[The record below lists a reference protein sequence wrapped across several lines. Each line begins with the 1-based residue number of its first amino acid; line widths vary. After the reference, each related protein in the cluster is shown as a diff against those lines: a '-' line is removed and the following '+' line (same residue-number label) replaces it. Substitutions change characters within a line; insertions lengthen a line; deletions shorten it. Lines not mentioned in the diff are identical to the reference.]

1 MIMLTTNKVIL
12 VTYASVFLGMEAIMN
27 YLISAYSVNPYK
39 GSEDSIGWNWVL
51 QYEKNYKEG
60 DRIILLTKKF
70 NEKDT
75 RRGLK
80 EFNIQHVELVIVDV
94 PNALNWFREKHS
106 AFHHMYYILWQ
117 HWAWLWVKHSGIRFD
132 VIHHVTMNDYRI
144 PSEMYKAKGAKVIWG
159 PMGGAQVT
167 PKPLKVYEKN
177 QFAAAFREFVNKS
190 CSWNPFYKKALRSYY
205 KIYCI
210 NNETQKQISRIVGKD
225 VPLMPELALRDE
237 YKNLPIQKRNND
249 ILKIVFV
256 GRLIGKKGIAFLV
269 DALSLMPTDM
279 DWELLIFGDGDGD
292 DRALIEKQI
301 ADSGIGKNVKLMGNR
316 PLDQIAE
323 AYQQADVFVLPSL
336 RETSGNVLLEA
347 MAYAV
352 PIVAFDTSFCRLLKE
367 VDCGVFVNTE
377 QALEGIKEDYCKAI
391 VTLGQNKDL
400 ARQMGLNGYE
410 YVNKY
415 LTWESK
421 YEAVLKDII

>member
-1 MIMLTTNKVIL
+1 M
-12 VTYASVFLGMEAIMN
+12 MN

-51 QYEKNYKEG
+51 QYEKNYKKG

-94 PNALNWFREKHS
+94 PDALNWFREKHS

-132 VIHHVTMNDYRI
+132 VIHHITMNDYRI

-167 PKPLKVYEKN
+167 PRPLKVYEKN
-177 QFAAAFREFVNKS
+177 QLVASFREFVNKS

-237 YKNLPIQKRNND
+237 YKNLPIRKGKND

-279 DWELLIFGDGDGD
+279 DWELLIFGDGD

-316 PLDQIAE
+316 PLNQIAE

-391 VTLGQNKDL
+391 VTLGQDKEL
-400 ARQMGLNGYE
+400 AKQMGLNGYK
-410 YVNKY
+410 YVNSK
-415 LTWESK
+415 LTWDEK
-421 YEAVLKDII
+421 YRIIVNNM

>member
-1 MIMLTTNKVIL
+1 MV
-12 VTYASVFLGMEAIMN
+12 N

-144 PSEMYKAKGAKVIWG
+144 PSELYKAKGAKVIWG

-177 QFAAAFREFVNKS
+177 QLVASFREFVNKS

-225 VPLMPELALRDE
+225 LPLMPELALRDE
-237 YKNLPIQKRNND
+237 YKNLPIRKGKND

-279 DWELLIFGDGDGD
+279 DWELLIFGDGD

-316 PLDQIAE
+316 PLNQIAE

-367 VDCGVFVNTE
+367 VDCGVFVNTD
-377 QALEGIKEDYCKAI
+377 QALEGIKEDWCKAI
-391 VTLGQNKDL
+391 VTLGQDKEM
-400 ARQMGLNGYE
+400 AKQMGLNGYK
-410 YVNKY
+410 YVNSK
-415 LTWESK
+415 LTWDEK
-421 YEAVLKDII
+421 YRIIVNDM

>member
-1 MIMLTTNKVIL
+1 MV
-12 VTYASVFLGMEAIMN
+12 N

-117 HWAWLWVKHSGIRFD
+117 HWAWLWVKHSGIHFD

-144 PSEMYKAKGAKVIWG
+144 PSELYKAKGAKVIWG

-167 PKPLKVYEKN
+167 PRPLKVYEKN
-177 QFAAAFREFVNKS
+177 QLVASFREFVNKS

-237 YKNLPIQKRNND
+237 YKNLPIRKGNND

-256 GRLIGKKGIAFLV
+256 GKLIGKKGIAFLV

-279 DWELLIFGDGDGD
+279 NWELLIFGDGDD
-292 DRALIEKQI
+292 HALIEKQI

-316 PLDQIAE
+316 PLNQIAE

-367 VDCGVFVNTE
+367 VDCGVFVNTD
-377 QALEGIKEDYCKAI
+377 QALEGIKEDWCKAI
-391 VTLGQNKDL
+391 VTLGQDKEL
-400 ARQMGLNGYE
+400 AKQMGLNGYK
-410 YVNKY
+410 YVNSK
-415 LTWESK
+415 LTWDEK
-421 YEAVLKDII
+421 YRIIVNDM

>member
-1 MIMLTTNKVIL
+1 
-12 VTYASVFLGMEAIMN
+12 MN

-39 GSEDSIGWNWVL
+39 GSQDSIGWNWVL
-51 QYEKNYKEG
+51 QYEKNYKKG

-80 EFNIQHVELVIVDV
+80 EFNIQHVELIIVDV
-94 PNALNWFREKHS
+94 PDALNWFREKHS

-144 PSEMYKAKGAKVIWG
+144 PSELYKAKGAKVIWG

-177 QFAAAFREFVNKS
+177 QLVASFREFVNKS

-210 NNETQKQISRIVGKD
+210 NNETQKQISCIVGKD

-237 YKNLPIQKRNND
+237 YKNLPIRKGKND

-279 DWELLIFGDGDGD
+279 DWELLIFGDGD

-301 ADSGIGKNVKLMGNR
+301 ADSGIGKKVKLMGNR
-316 PLDQIAE
+316 PLNQIAE

-367 VDCGVFVNTE
+367 VDCGVFINTE
-377 QALEGIKEDYCKAI
+377 QALDNIKEDYCKAI
-391 VTLGQNKDL
+391 VTLGQDKEL
-400 ARQMGLNGYE
+400 AKQMGLNGYK
-410 YVNKY
+410 YVNSK
-415 LTWESK
+415 LTWDEK
-421 YEAVLKDII
+421 YRIIVNDM

>member
-144 PSEMYKAKGAKVIWG
+144 PSELYKAKGAKVIWG

-167 PKPLKVYEKN
+167 PRPLKVYEKN
-177 QFAAAFREFVNKS
+177 QLVASFREFVNKS

-237 YKNLPIQKRNND
+237 YKNLPIRKGNND

-279 DWELLIFGDGDGD
+279 NWELLIFGDGDD
-292 DRALIEKQI
+292 HALIEKQI

-316 PLDQIAE
+316 PLNQIAE

-367 VDCGVFVNTE
+367 VDCGVFVNTD
-377 QALEGIKEDYCKAI
+377 QALEGIKEDWCKAI
-391 VTLGQNKDL
+391 VTLGQDKEL
-400 ARQMGLNGYE
+400 AKQMGLNGYK
-410 YVNKY
+410 YVNSK
-415 LTWESK
+415 LTWDEK
-421 YEAVLKDII
+421 YRIIVNDM

>member
-1 MIMLTTNKVIL
+1 MV
-12 VTYASVFLGMEAIMN
+12 N

-117 HWAWLWVKHSGIRFD
+117 HWAWLWVKHSGIHFD

-144 PSEMYKAKGAKVIWG
+144 PSELYKAKGAKVIWG

-167 PKPLKVYEKN
+167 PRPLKVYEKN
-177 QFAAAFREFVNKS
+177 QLVASFREFVNKS

-237 YKNLPIQKRNND
+237 YKNLPIRKGNND

-279 DWELLIFGDGDGD
+279 NWELLIFGDGDD
-292 DRALIEKQI
+292 HALIEKQI

-316 PLDQIAE
+316 PLNQIAE

-367 VDCGVFVNTE
+367 VDCGVFVNTD
-377 QALEGIKEDYCKAI
+377 QALEGIKEGWCKAI
-391 VTLGQNKDL
+391 VTLGQDKEL
-400 ARQMGLNGYE
+400 AKQMGLNGYK
-410 YVNKY
+410 YVNSK
-415 LTWESK
+415 LTWDEK
-421 YEAVLKDII
+421 YRIIVNDM

>member
-1 MIMLTTNKVIL
+1 MV
-12 VTYASVFLGMEAIMN
+12 N

-117 HWAWLWVKHSGIRFD
+117 HWAWLWVKHSGIHFD

-144 PSEMYKAKGAKVIWG
+144 PSELYKAKGAKVIWG

-167 PKPLKVYEKN
+167 PRPLKVYEKN
-177 QFAAAFREFVNKS
+177 QLVASFREFVNKS

-237 YKNLPIQKRNND
+237 YKNLPIRKGNND

-279 DWELLIFGDGDGD
+279 NWELLIFGDGDD
-292 DRALIEKQI
+292 HALIEKQI
-301 ADSGIGKNVKLMGNR
+301 ADSGIEKNVKLMGNR
-316 PLDQIAE
+316 PLNQIAE

-367 VDCGVFVNTE
+367 VDCGVFVNTD
-377 QALEGIKEDYCKAI
+377 QALEGIKEDWCKAI
-391 VTLGQNKDL
+391 VTLGQDKEL
-400 ARQMGLNGYE
+400 AKQMGLNGYK
-410 YVNKY
+410 YVNSK
-415 LTWESK
+415 LTWDEK
-421 YEAVLKDII
+421 YRIIVNDM

>member
-1 MIMLTTNKVIL
+1 M
-12 VTYASVFLGMEAIMN
+12 MN

-51 QYEKNYKEG
+51 QYEKNYKKG

-94 PNALNWFREKHS
+94 PDALNWFREKHS

-237 YKNLPIQKRNND
+237 YKNLPIRKGNND

-279 DWELLIFGDGDGD
+279 NWELLIFGDGDD
-292 DRALIEKQI
+292 HALIEKQI

-316 PLDQIAE
+316 PLNQIAE

-367 VDCGVFVNTE
+367 VDCGVFVNTD
-377 QALEGIKEDYCKAI
+377 QALEGIKEDWCKAI
-391 VTLGQNKDL
+391 VTLGQDKEL
-400 ARQMGLNGYE
+400 AKQMGLNGYK
-410 YVNKY
+410 YVNSK
-415 LTWESK
+415 LTWDEK
-421 YEAVLKDII
+421 YRIIVNDM

>member
-1 MIMLTTNKVIL
+1 M
-12 VTYASVFLGMEAIMN
+12 MN

-51 QYEKNYKEG
+51 QYEKNYKKG

-80 EFNIQHVELVIVDV
+80 EFNIQHVELIIVDV
-94 PNALNWFREKHS
+94 PDALNWFREKHS

-144 PSEMYKAKGAKVIWG
+144 PSELYKAKGAKVIWG

-177 QFAAAFREFVNKS
+177 QLVASFREFVNKS

-210 NNETQKQISRIVGKD
+210 NNETQKQISCIVGKD

-237 YKNLPIQKRNND
+237 YKNLPIRKGKND

-279 DWELLIFGDGDGD
+279 DWELLIFGDGD

-301 ADSGIGKNVKLMGNR
+301 ADSGIGKKVKLMGNR
-316 PLDQIAE
+316 PLNQIAE

-367 VDCGVFVNTE
+367 VDCGVFINTE
-377 QALEGIKEDYCKAI
+377 QALDNIKEDYCKAI
-391 VTLGQNKDL
+391 VTLGQDKEL
-400 ARQMGLNGYE
+400 AKQMGLNGYK
-410 YVNKY
+410 YVNSK
-415 LTWESK
+415 LTWDEK
-421 YEAVLKDII
+421 YRIIVNDM

>member
-1 MIMLTTNKVIL
+1 MV
-12 VTYASVFLGMEAIMN
+12 N

-117 HWAWLWVKHSGIRFD
+117 HWAWLWVKHSGIHFD

-144 PSEMYKAKGAKVIWG
+144 PSELYKAKGAKVIWG

-167 PKPLKVYEKN
+167 PRPLKVYEKN
-177 QFAAAFREFVNKS
+177 QLVASFREFVNKS

-237 YKNLPIQKRNND
+237 YKNLPIRKGNND

-269 DALSLMPTDM
+269 DALSFMPTDM
-279 DWELLIFGDGDGD
+279 NWELLIFGDGDD
-292 DRALIEKQI
+292 HALIEKQI

-316 PLDQIAE
+316 PLNQIAE

-367 VDCGVFVNTE
+367 VDCGVFVNTD
-377 QALEGIKEDYCKAI
+377 QALEGIKEDWCKAI
-391 VTLGQNKDL
+391 VTLGQDKEL
-400 ARQMGLNGYE
+400 AKQMGLNGYK
-410 YVNKY
+410 YVNSK
-415 LTWESK
+415 LTWDEK
-421 YEAVLKDII
+421 YRIIVNDM

>member
-1 MIMLTTNKVIL
+1 M
-12 VTYASVFLGMEAIMN
+12 MN

-51 QYEKNYKEG
+51 QYEKNYKKG
-60 DRIILLTKKF
+60 DRIIFLTKKF

-94 PNALNWFREKHS
+94 PDALNWFREKHS

-144 PSEMYKAKGAKVIWG
+144 PSELYKAKGAKVIWG

-167 PKPLKVYEKN
+167 PRPLKVYEKN
-177 QFAAAFREFVNKS
+177 QLVASFREFVNKS

-237 YKNLPIQKRNND
+237 YKNLPIRKGKND

-269 DALSLMPTDM
+269 DALSLMPTDI
-279 DWELLIFGDGDGD
+279 DWELLIFGDGD

-301 ADSGIGKNVKLMGNR
+301 ADSCIGKNVKLMGNR
-316 PLDQIAE
+316 PLNQIAE

-367 VDCGVFVNTE
+367 VDCGVFINTE
-377 QALEGIKEDYCKAI
+377 QALDNIKEDYCKAI
-391 VTLGQNKDL
+391 VTLEQDKEL
-400 ARQMGLNGYE
+400 AKQMGLNGYK
-410 YVNKY
+410 YVNSK
-415 LTWESK
+415 LTWDEK
-421 YEAVLKDII
+421 YRIIVNDM

>member
-1 MIMLTTNKVIL
+1 MLTTNKVIL

-80 EFNIQHVELVIVDV
+80 EFNIQYVELVIVDV

-144 PSEMYKAKGAKVIWG
+144 PSELYKAKGTKVIWG

-167 PKPLKVYEKN
+167 PRPLKVYEKN
-177 QFAAAFREFVNKS
+177 QLVASFREFVNKS

-237 YKNLPIQKRNND
+237 YKNLPIRKGNND

-279 DWELLIFGDGDGD
+279 NWELLIFGDGD

-316 PLDQIAE
+316 PLNQIAE

-367 VDCGVFVNTE
+367 VDCGVFVNTD
-377 QALEGIKEDYCKAI
+377 QALEGIKEDWCKAI
-391 VTLGQNKDL
+391 VTLGQDKEL
-400 ARQMGLNGYE
+400 AKQMGLNGYK
-410 YVNKY
+410 YVNSK
-415 LTWESK
+415 LTWDEK
-421 YEAVLKDII
+421 YRIIVNDM

>member
-1 MIMLTTNKVIL
+1 
-12 VTYASVFLGMEAIMN
+12 MN

-117 HWAWLWVKHSGIRFD
+117 HWAWLWVKHSRIHFD

-144 PSEMYKAKGAKVIWG
+144 PSELYKAKGAKVIWG

-167 PKPLKVYEKN
+167 PRPLKVYEKN
-177 QFAAAFREFVNKS
+177 QLVASFREFVNKS

-237 YKNLPIQKRNND
+237 YKNLPIRKGKND

-279 DWELLIFGDGDGD
+279 DWELLIFGDGD

-316 PLDQIAE
+316 PLNQIAE

-367 VDCGVFVNTE
+367 VDCGVFINTD
-377 QALEGIKEDYCKAI
+377 QALEGIKEDWCKAI
-391 VTLGQNKDL
+391 VTLGQDKEL
-400 ARQMGLNGYE
+400 AKQMGLNGYK
-410 YVNKY
+410 YVNSK
-415 LTWESK
+415 LTWDEK
-421 YEAVLKDII
+421 YRIIVNDM

>member
-1 MIMLTTNKVIL
+1 
-12 VTYASVFLGMEAIMN
+12 MN

-144 PSEMYKAKGAKVIWG
+144 PSELYKAKGAKVIWG

-167 PKPLKVYEKN
+167 PRPLKVYEKN
-177 QFAAAFREFVNKS
+177 QLVASFREFVNKS

-237 YKNLPIQKRNND
+237 YKNLPIRKGKND

-279 DWELLIFGDGDGD
+279 DWELLIFGDGD

-301 ADSGIGKNVKLMGNR
+301 SDSGIGKNVKLMGNR
-316 PLDQIAE
+316 PLNQIAE

-367 VDCGVFVNTE
+367 VDCGVFINTD
-377 QALEGIKEDYCKAI
+377 QALEGIKEDWRKAI
-391 VTLGQNKDL
+391 VTLGQDKEL
-400 ARQMGLNGYE
+400 AKQMGLNGYK
-410 YVNKY
+410 YVNSK
-415 LTWESK
+415 LTWDEK
-421 YEAVLKDII
+421 YRIIVNDM

>member
-1 MIMLTTNKVIL
+1 M
-12 VTYASVFLGMEAIMN
+12 MN

-144 PSEMYKAKGAKVIWG
+144 PSELYKAKGAKVIWG

-167 PKPLKVYEKN
+167 PRPLKVYEKN
-177 QFAAAFREFVNKS
+177 QLVASFREFVNKS

-237 YKNLPIQKRNND
+237 YKNLPIRKGRND

-279 DWELLIFGDGDGD
+279 DWELLIFGDGD

-301 ADSGIGKNVKLMGNR
+301 SDSGIGKNVKLMGNR
-316 PLDQIAE
+316 PLNQIAE

-367 VDCGVFVNTE
+367 VDCGVFVNTD
-377 QALEGIKEDYCKAI
+377 QALEGIKEDWCKAI
-391 VTLGQNKDL
+391 VTLGQDKEL
-400 ARQMGLNGYE
+400 AKQMGLNGYK
-410 YVNKY
+410 YVNSK
-415 LTWESK
+415 LTWDEK
-421 YEAVLKDII
+421 YRIIVNDM

>member
-1 MIMLTTNKVIL
+1 
-12 VTYASVFLGMEAIMN
+12 MN

-144 PSEMYKAKGAKVIWG
+144 PSELYKAKGAKVIWG

-167 PKPLKVYEKN
+167 PRPLKVYEKN
-177 QFAAAFREFVNKS
+177 QLVASFREFVNKS

-210 NNETQKQISRIVGKD
+210 NNETQKQISRVVGKD

-279 DWELLIFGDGDGD
+279 DWELLIFGDGD

-352 PIVAFDTSFCRLLKE
+352 PIVAFDTSFCKE
-367 VDCGVFVNTE
+367 LSNKQCGIFVNVN
-377 QALEGIKEDYCKAI
+377 QSLDKIKKDFCDAIIKLAEDK
-391 VTLGQNKDL
+391 TLREKFG
-400 ARQMGLNGYE
+400 RNGYE
-410 YVNKY
+410 YANR
-415 LTWESK
+415 LTWEDKYNKIISK
-421 YEAVLKDII
+421 

>member
-1 MIMLTTNKVIL
+1 M
-12 VTYASVFLGMEAIMN
+12 MN

-51 QYEKNYKEG
+51 QYEKNYKKG

-94 PNALNWFREKHS
+94 PDALNWFREKHS

-144 PSEMYKAKGAKVIWG
+144 PSELYKAKGAKVIWG

-167 PKPLKVYEKN
+167 PRPLKVYEKN
-177 QFAAAFREFVNKS
+177 QLVASFREFVNKS

-237 YKNLPIQKRNND
+237 YKNLPIRKGKND

-269 DALSLMPTDM
+269 DALSLMPTDI
-279 DWELLIFGDGDGD
+279 DWELLIFGDGD

-301 ADSGIGKNVKLMGNR
+301 ADSCIGKNVKLMGNR
-316 PLDQIAE
+316 PLNQIAE

-367 VDCGVFVNTE
+367 VDCGVFINTE
-377 QALEGIKEDYCKAI
+377 QALDNIKEDYCKAI
-391 VTLGQNKDL
+391 VTLEQDKEL
-400 ARQMGLNGYE
+400 AKQMGLNGYK
-410 YVNKY
+410 YVNSK
-415 LTWESK
+415 LTWDEK
-421 YEAVLKDII
+421 YRIIVNDM

>member
-1 MIMLTTNKVIL
+1 M
-12 VTYASVFLGMEAIMN
+12 MN

-75 RRGLK
+75 RKGLK

-94 PNALNWFREKHS
+94 PDALNWFREKHS
-106 AFHHMYYILWQ
+106 TFHHMYYILWQ
-117 HWAWLWVKHSGIRFD
+117 HWAWLWVKHSGIHFD

-144 PSEMYKAKGAKVIWG
+144 PSELYNAKGAKVIWG

-167 PKPLKVYEKN
+167 PRPLKVYEKN
-177 QFAAAFREFVNKS
+177 QLVASFREFVNKS

-210 NNETQKQISRIVGKD
+210 NNETQKQISRIIGKD

-237 YKNLPIQKRNND
+237 YKNLPIRKEKND

-279 DWELLIFGDGDGD
+279 DWELLIFGDGD

-316 PLDQIAE
+316 PLNQIAE

-367 VDCGVFVNTE
+367 VDCGVFINTD
-377 QALEGIKEDYCKAI
+377 QALEGIKEDWCKAI
-391 VTLGQNKDL
+391 VTLGQDKEL
-400 ARQMGLNGYE
+400 AKQMGLNGYK
-410 YVNKY
+410 YVNSK
-415 LTWESK
+415 LTWDEK
-421 YEAVLKDII
+421 YRIIVNDM

>member
-1 MIMLTTNKVIL
+1 M
-12 VTYASVFLGMEAIMN
+12 MN

-144 PSEMYKAKGAKVIWG
+144 PSELYKAKGAKVIWG

-167 PKPLKVYEKN
+167 PRPLKVYEKN
-177 QFAAAFREFVNKS
+177 QLVASFREFVNKS

-237 YKNLPIQKRNND
+237 YKNLPIRKGKND

-279 DWELLIFGDGDGD
+279 DWELLIFGDGD

-301 ADSGIGKNVKLMGNR
+301 SDSGIRKNVKLMGNR
-316 PLDQIAE
+316 PLNQIAE

-367 VDCGVFVNTE
+367 VDCGVFINTD
-377 QALEGIKEDYCKAI
+377 QALEGIKGDWCKAI
-391 VTLGQNKDL
+391 VTLGQDKEL
-400 ARQMGLNGYE
+400 AKQMGLNGYK
-410 YVNKY
+410 YVNSK
-415 LTWESK
+415 LTWDEK
-421 YEAVLKDII
+421 YRIIVNDM

>member
-1 MIMLTTNKVIL
+1 M
-12 VTYASVFLGMEAIMN
+12 MN

-144 PSEMYKAKGAKVIWG
+144 PSELYKAKGTKVIWG

-167 PKPLKVYEKN
+167 PRPLKVYEKN
-177 QFAAAFREFVNKS
+177 QLVASFREFVNKS

-210 NNETQKQISRIVGKD
+210 NSETQKQISRIVGKD

-237 YKNLPIQKRNND
+237 YKNLPIRKGKND

-279 DWELLIFGDGDGD
+279 DWELLIFGDGD

-301 ADSGIGKNVKLMGNR
+301 SDSGIRKNVKLMGNR
-316 PLDQIAE
+316 PLNQIAE

-367 VDCGVFVNTE
+367 VDCGVFINTD
-377 QALEGIKEDYCKAI
+377 QALEGIKEDWCKAI
-391 VTLGQNKDL
+391 VTLGQDKEL
-400 ARQMGLNGYE
+400 AKQMGLNGYK
-410 YVNKY
+410 YVNSK
-415 LTWESK
+415 LTWDEK
-421 YEAVLKDII
+421 YRTIVNDM

>member
-1 MIMLTTNKVIL
+1 MV
-12 VTYASVFLGMEAIMN
+12 N

-51 QYEKNYKEG
+51 QYEKNYKDG

-117 HWAWLWVKHSGIRFD
+117 HWAWLWVKHLGIHFD

-144 PSEMYKAKGAKVIWG
+144 PSELYKAKGAKVIWG

-167 PKPLKVYEKN
+167 PRPLKVYEKN
-177 QFAAAFREFVNKS
+177 QLVASFREFVNKS

-237 YKNLPIQKRNND
+237 YRNLPIQKGNND

-279 DWELLIFGDGDGD
+279 NWELLIFGDGDD
-292 DRALIEKQI
+292 HALIEKQI

-316 PLDQIAE
+316 PLNQIAE

-367 VDCGVFVNTE
+367 VDCGVFVNTD
-377 QALEGIKEDYCKAI
+377 QALEGIKEDWCKAI
-391 VTLGQNKDL
+391 VTLGQDKEL
-400 ARQMGLNGYE
+400 AKQMGLNGYK
-410 YVNKY
+410 YVNSK
-415 LTWESK
+415 LTWDEK
-421 YEAVLKDII
+421 YRIIVNDM

>member
-1 MIMLTTNKVIL
+1 M
-12 VTYASVFLGMEAIMN
+12 MN

-51 QYEKNYKEG
+51 QYEKNYKKG

-94 PNALNWFREKHS
+94 PDALNWFREKHS

-144 PSEMYKAKGAKVIWG
+144 PSELYKAKGAKVIWG

-167 PKPLKVYEKN
+167 PRPLKVYEKN
-177 QFAAAFREFVNKS
+177 QLVASFREFVNKS
-190 CSWNPFYKKALRSYY
+190 CSWNPFYKKVLRSYY

-279 DWELLIFGDGDGD
+279 DWELLIFGDGD

-301 ADSGIGKNVKLMGNR
+301 TDSGIEKNVKLMGNR
-316 PLDQIAE
+316 PLNQIAE

-377 QALEGIKEDYCKAI
+377 QALDNIKEDYCKAI
-391 VTLGQNKDL
+391 VTLGQDKEL
-400 ARQMGLNGYE
+400 AKQMGLNGYK
-410 YVNKY
+410 YVNSK
-415 LTWESK
+415 LTWDEK
-421 YEAVLKDII
+421 YRIIVNDM

>member
-1 MIMLTTNKVIL
+1 
-12 VTYASVFLGMEAIMN
+12 MN

-106 AFHHMYYILWQ
+106 AFHHIYYILWQ

-144 PSEMYKAKGAKVIWG
+144 PSEMYKAEGAKVIWG

-167 PKPLKVYEKN
+167 PRSLKVYEKN
-177 QFAAAFREFVNKS
+177 QLVASFREFVNKS

-237 YKNLPIQKRNND
+237 YKNLPIRKGKND

-279 DWELLIFGDGDGD
+279 DWELLIFGDGD

-316 PLDQIAE
+316 PLNQIAE

-367 VDCGVFVNTE
+367 VECGVFINTD
-377 QALEGIKEDYCKAI
+377 QALEGIKEDWCKAI
-391 VTLGQNKDL
+391 VTLGQDKEL
-400 ARQMGLNGYE
+400 AKQMGMNGYK
-410 YVNKY
+410 YVNSK
-415 LTWESK
+415 LTWDEK
-421 YEAVLKDII
+421 YRIIVNDM

>member
-1 MIMLTTNKVIL
+1 M
-12 VTYASVFLGMEAIMN
+12 MN

-75 RRGLK
+75 RKGLE

-167 PKPLKVYEKN
+167 PRSLKVYEKN
-177 QFAAAFREFVNKS
+177 QLVESFREFVNKS

-237 YKNLPIQKRNND
+237 YKNLPIRKGNND

-279 DWELLIFGDGDGD
+279 NWELLIFGDGDD
-292 DRALIEKQI
+292 HALIEKQI

-316 PLDQIAE
+316 PLNQIAE

-367 VDCGVFVNTE
+367 VDCGVFINTE

-391 VTLGQNKDL
+391 VTLGQDKEL
-400 ARQMGLNGYE
+400 AKQMGMNGYK
-410 YVNKY
+410 YVNSK
-415 LTWESK
+415 LTWDEK
-421 YEAVLKDII
+421 YRIIVNDM

>member
-1 MIMLTTNKVIL
+1 M
-12 VTYASVFLGMEAIMN
+12 MN

-144 PSEMYKAKGAKVIWG
+144 PSELYKAKGAKVIWG

-167 PKPLKVYEKN
+167 PRPLKVYEKN
-177 QFAAAFREFVNKS
+177 QLVASFREFVNKS

-237 YKNLPIQKRNND
+237 YKNLPIRKGKND

-256 GRLIGKKGIAFLV
+256 GRLIGKKGIAFRV

-279 DWELLIFGDGDGD
+279 DWELLIFGDGD

-316 PLDQIAE
+316 PLNQIAE

-367 VDCGVFVNTE
+367 VDCGVFINTD
-377 QALEGIKEDYCKAI
+377 QALEGIKEDWCKAI
-391 VTLGQNKDL
+391 VTLGQDKEL
-400 ARQMGLNGYE
+400 AKQMGLNGYK
-410 YVNKY
+410 YVNSK
-415 LTWESK
+415 LTWDEK
-421 YEAVLKDII
+421 YRIIVNDM

>member
-1 MIMLTTNKVIL
+1 
-12 VTYASVFLGMEAIMN
+12 MN

-75 RRGLK
+75 RKGLK

-117 HWAWLWVKHSGIRFD
+117 HWAWLWVKHSGIHFD

-167 PKPLKVYEKN
+167 PKPLRVYEKN
-177 QFAAAFREFVNKS
+177 RLTATFREFVNKS

-210 NNETQKQISRIVGKD
+210 NNETQKQISHIVGKD
-225 VPLMPELALRDE
+225 VPLMPELALRDD
-237 YKNLPIQKRNND
+237 YKNLPILEKTND

-269 DALSLMPTDM
+269 DALSLMPDGM
-279 DWELLIFGDGDGD
+279 DWELLIFGDGD
-292 DRALIEKQI
+292 DRILIERQI
-301 ADSGIGKNVKLMGNR
+301 ADSGIEKNVKLMGNR
-316 PLDQIAE
+316 PLNQIAE
-323 AYQQADVFVLPSL
+323 AYQQADIFVLPSL

-367 VDCGVFVNTE
+367 VECGIFVNTE

-391 VTLGQNKDL
+391 VMLGQDKKM
-400 ARQMGLNGYE
+400 AKQMGLNGYK
-410 YVNKY
+410 YVNSK
-415 LTWESK
+415 LTWDEK
-421 YEAVLKDII
+421 YRIIVNDM

>member
-1 MIMLTTNKVIL
+1 
-12 VTYASVFLGMEAIMN
+12 MN
-27 YLISAYSVNPYK
+27 FLISAYSVNPYK

-51 QYEKNYKEG
+51 QYEKNYKKG

-80 EFNIQHVELVIVDV
+80 EYNIQHIELVIVDV
-94 PNALNWFREKHS
+94 PDALNWFREKHS

-167 PKPLKVYEKN
+167 PKSLKVYEKN
-177 QFAAAFREFVNKS
+177 KLVANFREFVNKS

-210 NNETQKQISRIVGKD
+210 NNETQKQISHIVGKD
-225 VPLMPELALRDE
+225 VPLMPELALRDD
-237 YKNLPIQKRNND
+237 YINLPIQRRNND

-279 DWELLIFGDGDGD
+279 DWELLIFGDGD

-301 ADSGIGKNVKLMGNR
+301 IDSGIGKNVKLMGNR
-316 PLDQIAE
+316 PLNQIAE

-352 PIVAFDTSFCRLLKE
+352 PIVAFDTSFCRLLKK

-377 QALEGIKEDYCKAI
+377 QALDNIKEDYCKAI
-391 VTLGQNKDL
+391 VTLGQDKEL
-400 ARQMGLNGYE
+400 AKQMGLNGYK
-410 YVNKY
+410 YVNSK
-415 LTWESK
+415 LTWDEK
-421 YEAVLKDII
+421 YRIIVNDM

>member
-1 MIMLTTNKVIL
+1 M
-12 VTYASVFLGMEAIMN
+12 MN

-75 RRGLK
+75 RKGLK

-117 HWAWLWVKHSGIRFD
+117 HWAWLWVKHSGIHFD

-177 QFAAAFREFVNKS
+177 RLTATFREFVNKS

-210 NNETQKQISRIVGKD
+210 NNETQKQISHIVEKD
-225 VPLMPELALRDE
+225 VPLMPELALRDD
-237 YKNLPIQKRNND
+237 YKNLSILEKNND
-249 ILKIVFV
+249 IIKIVFV

-269 DALSLMPTDM
+269 DALSLMPDRM
-279 DWELLIFGDGDGD
+279 DWELLIFGDGD
-292 DRALIEKQI
+292 DRALIERQI
-301 ADSGIGKNVKLMGNR
+301 ADSGIEKNVKLMGNR
-316 PLDQIAE
+316 PLNQIAE
-323 AYQQADVFVLPSL
+323 AYQQADIFVLPSL

-367 VDCGVFVNTE
+367 VECGIFVNTE

-391 VTLGQNKDL
+391 VMLL
-400 ARQMGLNGYE
+400 YE
-410 YVNKY
+410 KY
-415 LTWESK
+415 SL
-421 YEAVLKDII
+421 VHL

>member
-1 MIMLTTNKVIL
+1 ML
-12 VTYASVFLGMEAIMN
+12 N

-117 HWAWLWVKHSGIRFD
+117 HWAWLWVKHSGIHFN

-144 PSEMYKAKGAKVIWG
+144 PSELYKAKGAKVIWG

-167 PKPLKVYEKN
+167 PRPLKVYEKN
-177 QFAAAFREFVNKS
+177 QLVASFREFVNKS

-237 YKNLPIQKRNND
+237 YKNLPIRKGNND

-279 DWELLIFGDGDGD
+279 NWELLIFGDGDD
-292 DRALIEKQI
+292 HALIEKQI

-316 PLDQIAE
+316 PLNQIAE

-367 VDCGVFVNTE
+367 VDCGVFVNTD
-377 QALEGIKEDYCKAI
+377 QALEGIKEDWCKAI
-391 VTLGQNKDL
+391 VTLGQDKEL
-400 ARQMGLNGYE
+400 AKQMGLNGYK
-410 YVNKY
+410 YVNSK
-415 LTWESK
+415 LTWDEK
-421 YEAVLKDII
+421 YRIIANDM

>member
-1 MIMLTTNKVIL
+1 M
-12 VTYASVFLGMEAIMN
+12 MN

-144 PSEMYKAKGAKVIWG
+144 PSELYKAKGAKVIWG

-167 PKPLKVYEKN
+167 PRPLKVYEKN
-177 QFAAAFREFVNKS
+177 QLVASFREFVNKS

-237 YKNLPIQKRNND
+237 YKNPPIRKGKND
-249 ILKIVFV
+249 ILKIDFV

-279 DWELLIFGDGDGD
+279 DWELLIFGDGD

-316 PLDQIAE
+316 PLNQIAE

-367 VDCGVFVNTE
+367 VDCGVFINTD
-377 QALEGIKEDYCKAI
+377 QALEGIKEDWCKAI
-391 VTLGQNKDL
+391 VTLGQDKEL
-400 ARQMGLNGYE
+400 AKQMGLNGYK
-410 YVNKY
+410 YVNSK
-415 LTWESK
+415 LTWDEK
-421 YEAVLKDII
+421 YRIIVNDM

>member
-1 MIMLTTNKVIL
+1 
-12 VTYASVFLGMEAIMN
+12 MN

-60 DRIILLTKKF
+60 DRIILLTQKF

-75 RRGLK
+75 RKGLK

-117 HWAWLWVKHSGIRFD
+117 HWAWLWVKHSGIHFD

-167 PKPLKVYEKN
+167 PKPLRVYEKN
-177 QFAAAFREFVNKS
+177 RLTATFREFVNKS

-210 NNETQKQISRIVGKD
+210 NNETQKQISHIVGKD
-225 VPLMPELALRDE
+225 VPLMPELALRDD
-237 YKNLPIQKRNND
+237 YKNLPILEKTND

-269 DALSLMPTDM
+269 DALSLMPDGM
-279 DWELLIFGDGDGD
+279 DWELLIFGDGD
-292 DRALIEKQI
+292 DRILIERQI
-301 ADSGIGKNVKLMGNR
+301 ADSGIEKNVKLMGNR
-316 PLDQIAE
+316 PLNQIAE
-323 AYQQADVFVLPSL
+323 AYQQADIFVLPSL

-367 VDCGVFVNTE
+367 VECGIFVNTE

-391 VTLGQNKDL
+391 VMLGQDKKM
-400 ARQMGLNGYE
+400 AKQMGLNGYK
-410 YVNKY
+410 YVNSK
-415 LTWESK
+415 LTWDEK
-421 YEAVLKDII
+421 YRIIVNDM

>member
-1 MIMLTTNKVIL
+1 M
-12 VTYASVFLGMEAIMN
+12 MN

-75 RRGLK
+75 RKGLE

-167 PKPLKVYEKN
+167 PRPLKVYEKN
-177 QFAAAFREFVNKS
+177 QLVASFREFVNKS

-237 YKNLPIQKRNND
+237 YKNLPIRKGRND

-279 DWELLIFGDGDGD
+279 DWELLIFGDGDD
-292 DRALIEKQI
+292 HALIEKQI

-316 PLDQIAE
+316 PLNQIAE

-367 VDCGVFVNTE
+367 VDCGVFINTE
-377 QALEGIKEDYCKAI
+377 QALDNIKEDYCKAI
-391 VTLGQNKDL
+391 VTLGQDKEL
-400 ARQMGLNGYE
+400 AKQMGMNGYK
-410 YVNKY
+410 YVNSK
-415 LTWESK
+415 LTWDEK
-421 YEAVLKDII
+421 YRIIVNDM

>member
-1 MIMLTTNKVIL
+1 MV
-12 VTYASVFLGMEAIMN
+12 N

-117 HWAWLWVKHSGIRFD
+117 HWAWLWVKHSGIHFD

-144 PSEMYKAKGAKVIWG
+144 PSELYKAKGAKVIWG

-167 PKPLKVYEKN
+167 PRPLKVYEKN
-177 QFAAAFREFVNKS
+177 QLVASFREFVNKS

-237 YKNLPIQKRNND
+237 YKNLPIRKGNND

-256 GRLIGKKGIAFLV
+256 GRLIGKKEIAFLV

-279 DWELLIFGDGDGD
+279 NWELLIFGDGDD
-292 DRALIEKQI
+292 HALIEKQI

-316 PLDQIAE
+316 PLNQIAE

-367 VDCGVFVNTE
+367 VDCGVFVNTD
-377 QALEGIKEDYCKAI
+377 QALEGIKEDWCKAI
-391 VTLGQNKDL
+391 VTLGQDKEL
-400 ARQMGLNGYE
+400 AKQMGLNGYK
-410 YVNKY
+410 YVNSK
-415 LTWESK
+415 LTWDEK
-421 YEAVLKDII
+421 YRIIVNDM

>member
-1 MIMLTTNKVIL
+1 M
-12 VTYASVFLGMEAIMN
+12 MN

-75 RRGLK
+75 RKGLK

-117 HWAWLWVKHSGIRFD
+117 HWAWLWVKHSGIHFD

-177 QFAAAFREFVNKS
+177 RLTATFREFVNKS

-210 NNETQKQISRIVGKD
+210 NNETQKQISHIVEKD
-225 VPLMPELALRDE
+225 VPLMPELALRDD
-237 YKNLPIQKRNND
+237 YKNLSILEKNND
-249 ILKIVFV
+249 IIKIVFV

-269 DALSLMPTDM
+269 DALSLMPDRM
-279 DWELLIFGDGDGD
+279 DWELLIFGDGD
-292 DRALIEKQI
+292 DRALIERQI
-301 ADSGIGKNVKLMGNR
+301 ADSGIEKNVKLMGNR
-316 PLDQIAE
+316 PLNQIAE
-323 AYQQADVFVLPSL
+323 AYQQADIFVLPSL

-367 VDCGVFVNTE
+367 VECGIFVNTE

-391 VTLGQNKDL
+391 VMLGQDKKM
-400 ARQMGLNGYE
+400 AKQMGLNGYK
-410 YVNKY
+410 YVNSK
-415 LTWESK
+415 LTWDEK
-421 YEAVLKDII
+421 YRIIVNDM

>member
-1 MIMLTTNKVIL
+1 
-12 VTYASVFLGMEAIMN
+12 MN

-132 VIHHVTMNDYRI
+132 VIHHVTMNDFRI
-144 PSEMYKAKGAKVIWG
+144 PSELYKAKGAKVIWG

-167 PKPLKVYEKN
+167 PRPLKVYEKN
-177 QFAAAFREFVNKS
+177 QLVASFREFVNKS

-237 YKNLPIQKRNND
+237 YKNLPIRKGKND

-279 DWELLIFGDGDGD
+279 DWELLIFGDGD

-316 PLDQIAE
+316 PLNQIAE

-367 VDCGVFVNTE
+367 VDCGVFINTE
-377 QALEGIKEDYCKAI
+377 QALDNIKEDYCKAI
-391 VTLGQNKDL
+391 VTLGQDKEL
-400 ARQMGLNGYE
+400 AKQMGLNGYK
-410 YVNKY
+410 YVNSK
-415 LTWESK
+415 LTWDEK
-421 YEAVLKDII
+421 YRIIVNDM

>member
-1 MIMLTTNKVIL
+1 M
-12 VTYASVFLGMEAIMN
+12 MN

-75 RRGLK
+75 RKGLE

-94 PNALNWFREKHS
+94 PDALNWFREKHS

-167 PKPLKVYEKN
+167 PRPLKVYEKN
-177 QFAAAFREFVNKS
+177 QLVASFREFVNKS
-190 CSWNPFYKKALRSYY
+190 CSWNPFYKKALRAYY

-237 YKNLPIQKRNND
+237 YKNLPIRKGNND

-279 DWELLIFGDGDGD
+279 NWELLIFGDGDD
-292 DRALIEKQI
+292 HALIEKQI

-316 PLDQIAE
+316 PLNQIAE

-367 VDCGVFVNTE
+367 VDCGVFVNTD
-377 QALEGIKEDYCKAI
+377 QALEGIKEDWCKAI
-391 VTLGQNKDL
+391 VTLGQDKEL
-400 ARQMGLNGYE
+400 AKQMGLNGYK
-410 YVNKY
+410 YVNSK
-415 LTWESK
+415 LTWDEK
-421 YEAVLKDII
+421 YRIIVNDM